1 MTATTLS
8 GYAER
13 IASVRERIAIAC
25 ARSDRD
31 PATVTLLAV
40 SKTQSSAAVMETI
53 AFGIQDF
60 GENRVQEALEK
71 QSQVGPGATWH
82 LVGHLQTNKAKA
94 AAGRFAI
101 LHGIDSE
108 RVLIAVAQAATKVQR
123 IMIEVNIGG
132 EETKFGFTPSQLLP
146 IVALA
151 RTLPNIRLEG
161 LMTVAPRHLDVE
173 QVRPHFAGLRR
184 LAHDS
189 GLGSL
194 SMGMTDD
201 FEVAIEEGATH
212 IRIGRAIFGERQV

>member
-40 SKTQSSAAVMETI
+40 SKTQSSAAVMEAI

-151 RTLPNIRLEG
+151 RTLPNIRQER